1 MNYEERRGAK
11 RYGFKFP
18 LQVSWPGRPES
29 LTETAEVSSRA
40 VYFFLPET
48 LTVGTPLQ
56 FVFTLFPGLSE
67 PKAVR
72 LKCEGHVLRTEA
84 VNGVQTGHVGIA
96 ASIDHYVFERLS

>member
-1 MNYEERRGAK
+1 MDYQERRSAK

-18 LQVSWPGRPES
+18 LQVSWFGRPES
-29 LTETAEVSSRA
+29 LTETVEVSSRA

-56 FVFTLFPGLSE
+56 FVFTIFPGLSE
-67 PKAVR
+67 SKSVR

-84 VNGVQTGHVGIA
+84 VNGVQLGHFGIA
-96 ASIDHYVFERLS
+96 ASIDQYVFERLS